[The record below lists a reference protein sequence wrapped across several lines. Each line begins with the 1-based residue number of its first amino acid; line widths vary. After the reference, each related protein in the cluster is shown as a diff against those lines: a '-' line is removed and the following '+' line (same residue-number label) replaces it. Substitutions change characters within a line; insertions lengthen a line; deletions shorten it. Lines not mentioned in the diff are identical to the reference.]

1 MKRNICVV
9 TGTRAE
15 YGLLSLLMH
24 KIAAAP
30 EFNLQIVAT
39 GTHLEPAFGSTY
51 RQIEADGFTI
61 DRQVYIQLTS
71 DTAAGVANST
81 GMALAGIAAAYAE
94 LKPDVVLLLGDRY
107 EIFAA
112 AAAASLSR
120 IPIAHIHGGETTEG
134 AVDEAFRHA
143 ISKMSYWHF
152 TATEAYRKRVIQL
165 GEHPGRVYNVGGM
178 GVDVIKNT
186 ALLSRVE
193 LEVSFAFALDDFAI
207 VTFHPETLGNVAAG
221 EQFSRLLEA
230 LDAFPELKLVFSYA
244 NADADGAVINRMI
257 DEYSQRD
264 PARSIAF
271 KSMGQRR
278 YLSALSLARVVIGNS
293 SSGLLEAPTFKVPT
307 VNIGDRQR
315 GRIKADSVID
325 CKAETDAIT
334 TALRQALSAD
344 FKRVLATTENPYGS
358 GGASDKIVDIIKS
371 CSGGELKKTFFDI
384 DFSI

>member
-1 MKRNICVV
+1 MKKNICVV

-15 YGLLSLLMH
+15 YGLLSLLMQ

-51 RQIEADGFTI
+51 KQIEADGFII
-61 DRQVYIQLTS
+61 DRQVYIQLTA

-81 GMALAGIAAAYAE
+81 GMALAGIAVAYAE
-94 LKPDVVLLLGDRY
+94 LKPDIVLLLGDRY

-178 GVDVIKNT
+178 GTDVIKNT
-186 ALLSRVE
+186 TLLSRAE
-193 LEVSFAFALDDFAI
+193 LEDSFTFALDDFAI

-221 EQFSRLLEA
+221 EQFARLLKA
-230 LDAFPELKLVFSYA
+230 LDSFPELKLVFTYA
-244 NADADGAVINRMI
+244 NADADGAAINRMI

-293 SSGLLEAPTFKVPT
+293 SSGLLEAPSFKVPT

-315 GRIKADSVID
+315 GRIKAASVID
-325 CKAETDAIT
+325 CQAETDAIT
-334 TALRQALSAD
+334 AALRQALSAD

-358 GGASDKIVDIIKS
+358 GGASDKIVDILKS
-371 CSGGELKKTFFDI
+371 CSIGDLKKTFFDI